1 MKRERE
7 RLLLCQHS
15 SMGIQ
20 GCSPPRH
27 PRFCT
32 HGPAMNTNHITNTY
46 MHKIVV
52 KTPCRIVET
61 IQLLEALP
69 PRLRLWGLCPPSRL
83 PNALPLNSTG
93 DLYPQRPPDFAFQP
107 LKIYNVDRRTWNPT
121 MQCTQLSFNKRCGRN
136 GIRWLTNE

>member
-1 MKRERE
+1 
-7 RLLLCQHS
+7 
-15 SMGIQ
+15 MGIQ

-52 KTPCRIVET
+52 KTPCRIVEI

-69 PRLRLWGLCPPSRL
+69 PPPVSGCGVFV
-83 PNALPLNSTG
+83 PLAG
-93 DLYPQRPPDFAFQP
+93 FQMLYR
-107 LKIYNVDRRTWNPT
+107 
-121 MQCTQLSFNKRCGRN
+121 
-136 GIRWLTNE
+136 